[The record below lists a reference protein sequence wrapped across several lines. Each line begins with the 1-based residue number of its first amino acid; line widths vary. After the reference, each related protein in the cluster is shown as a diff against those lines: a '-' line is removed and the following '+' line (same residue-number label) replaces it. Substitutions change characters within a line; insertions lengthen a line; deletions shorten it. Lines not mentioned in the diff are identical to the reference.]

1 MMSED
6 LLLKIPGE
14 TLGAAA
20 HSLPEARTCEE
31 DIQRVILRLPDGQRA
46 EVTFTRL
53 RSRKGKG
60 SHWFWT
66 PCFAVLLRD
75 APSSS

>member
-1 MMSED
+1 MNDIYS
-6 LLLKIPGE
+6 KIPGE
-14 TLGAAA
+14 ILGAAA
-20 HSLPEARTCEE
+20 HSLPEARTTQEHTL
-31 DIQRVILRLPDGQRA
+31 RVTVRLPDGQRA

-66 PCFAVLLRD
+66 PSFAVLLD
-75 APSSS
+75 P

>member
-1 MMSED
+1 MNED
-6 LLLKIPGE
+6 LLSKIPDE
-14 TLGAAA
+14 LLGAAA
-20 HSLPEARTCEE
+20 HSLPQARTSE
-31 DIQRVILRLPDGQRA
+31 DNTLRVILRLPDGQRA

-66 PCFAVLLRD
+66 PSFAVLLD
-75 APSSS
+75 P